1 MANSKYEYV
10 RAFEQPD
17 VLLPNTWIVVRIDGR
32 GFHKFTTKHNFAK
45 PNDRRALDL
54 MNSAAEAVMK
64 ELPDLCLAYG
74 TSDEF
79 SFVFHK
85 NCTLFERRASKLT
98 TTIVSTFSS
107 YYTFLWPRYFSDS
120 PLTPPLPSFDGRA
133 VCYPSDQ
140 NLRDYMSWRQ
150 VDCHINN
157 LYNTTFWTLVLKGGM
172 DARAAEQELSGT
184 VSSDKN
190 EILFSRFGINYN
202 NEPEIFKKGSV
213 LYRDFFPASAKPTS
227 TASASAAQHPE
238 LAHPQPRRPD
248 SASLTQPFNDLD
260 FSLRN
265 SSASLD
271 RPTHGPTF
279 LSTSTTPSP
288 PPSPTTMSV
297 PNLPPPPRGNGNK
310 RPHLTPLPIPPP
322 TLARTTRPPASL
334 NPPNLIAHINTSP
347 EPSPSLPLKSPDR
360 EVPQGPVRRRP
371 SHSASASLSAPSS
384 RPLTSVSSSGIGD
397 IEGADRNGSPCGSVT
412 RPTLK
417 QRSTSLSLLES
428 QPPIIPV
435 RLSSIPTNNK
445 PRKLSLQSQR
455 SFKAARPEDV
465 ESRLREMGL
474 ATARSSSTSNRQ
486 ENNPA
491 DIISATHS
499 LTLSQTSTITGPTSS
514 FAAQAPPAET
524 VQPTQA
530 KELTKTKSKAQT
542 QAKSSKSKAKVTEM
556 GSCAAD
562 TGRPEEMSR
571 TQREKDRKK
580 RTKARVVIEHVDVIR
595 DEFWE
600 RRPWILSGRAGL

>member
-288 PPSPTTMSV
+288 PPSPTT
-297 PNLPPPPRGNGNK
+297 
-310 RPHLTPLPIPPP
+310 I
-322 TLARTTRPPASL
+322 
-334 NPPNLIAHINTSP
+334 P